1 LLYCQEPNDRLDD
14 WQAQIRIGL
23 QDIIDISIN
32 NLCMKGSFVRG
43 NKYIIGIVIYVG
55 KDVKKV
61 LGNKEITT
69 GLLRKQ
75 LSNNI
80 VVMLIIIGIL
90 SLILGCCRVL
100 WLVSS

>member
-1 LLYCQEPNDRLDD
+1 
-14 WQAQIRIGL
+14 
-23 QDIIDISIN
+23 
-32 NLCMKGSFVRG
+32 MKGSFVRG